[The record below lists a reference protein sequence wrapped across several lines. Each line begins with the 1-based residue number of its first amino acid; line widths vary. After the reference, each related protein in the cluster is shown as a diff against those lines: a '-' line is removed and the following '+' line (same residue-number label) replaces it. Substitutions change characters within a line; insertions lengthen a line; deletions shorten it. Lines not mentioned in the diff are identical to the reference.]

1 MFKKGLALM
10 LAVVMLLQPMVAS
23 AVTWGEVVTGLQNTG
38 SYSGSG
44 TNATMDADGHV
55 TVTGGIVRDVVI
67 NEGGYTFVDVLI
79 DGELFC
85 VTAFAGESANVQ
97 LSGDTSVYADDVI
110 VAAEDANVSFA
121 VDDGVQINV
130 FSLYA
135 SAYGD
140 GVLNMSNDGSITGG
154 VMGEAQ
160 GNGSLTI
167 YNGGELL
174 FFGAD
179 AFDQSAVT
187 VENTGDVSG
196 DFGVWAFGEGKIELE
211 NYGSAQNVLVYAC
224 EDGKVTAVNGA
235 LVDNSI
241 TFDALD
247 QSNVEIVN
255 NGVANYLYG
264 DAVDNAKVTL
274 VNNGEGQIERETYA
288 SAQDVSIYACEDGEV
303 TAVNGALVNNS
314 ISVYAHDQSDVE
326 IVNNGIANDLYGEAM
341 DNAKVTLV
349 NNGEV
354 YFLDAVASQQGE
366 VAVENH
372 GQVSLLTNVAYDEGV
387 VSSKNEGEMIQ
398 YLADITDNGSAT
410 LSGSGETEIVSL
422 YVNAPS
428 AGTFSAEQLKQIIAG
443 IDAPNVEHTLYELW
457 TYVEADG
464 EYIWQSAYRI
474 DEAGNITLLE
484 HFVEAAPHNGPSK
497 EMIKHWMEV
506 KRQEEAIGGVYGS
519 PYWLKQANLGY
530 HSLQM
535 RLFEEGERVLFRQY
549 LNWMYNGTG
558 DKRITLRANDKELTD
573 LTLRIDGKA
582 IETLE
587 RTEITTITLVD
598 YNHKP
603 YMEYKV
609 ADLKAAREK
618 YGLADT
624 DVLCVGNADAQVMKI
639 GADGKMV
646 PVEEGVE
653 TL

>member
-235 LVDNSI
+235 LV
-241 TFDALD
+241 
-247 QSNVEIVN
+247 
-255 NGVANYLYG
+255 
-264 DAVDNAKVTL
+264 
-274 VNNGEGQIERETYA
+274 
-288 SAQDVSIYACEDGEV
+288 
-303 TAVNGALVNNS
+303 NNS

-443 IDAPNVEHTLYELW
+443 IDAPNVEHTLYELC